1 MVAKVQKADETAI
14 FCQIVRQIGAIFLL
28 HLTFSVNYLAGT
40 FFSPLAQP
48 L

>member
-1 MVAKVQKADETAI
+1 MAAKVRKADDTAI
-14 FCQIVRQIGAIFLL
+14 FCQIVRQPTAIRLFN
-28 HLTFSVNYLAGT
+28 LTFSVNYLAGT